1 MDVDRRRRTLVPPT
15 ESPPHI
21 STAQLPAGRTGEP
34 AEYVQYEAR
43 SAGAPSGNLDPPIY
57 APDFRWG
64 ALSHPS
70 DHRVPDVCRWINHS
84 DVLELLS
91 SVLLAQGELSRNKAN
106 TAKHI
111 EPMLPR
117 PLDPRLVMVSR
128 TFRHL
133 QEQRHAADY
142 DDRYDITKRSALER
156 VTLADRALSALW
168 NLHEQ
173 RDPGLVLL
181 LKLGIGGVKV
191 AKTR

>member
-1 MDVDRRRRTLVPPT
+1 MTIRPLLPDDLLMLAYRLAGWDSRQGRPRTIELRRAV
-15 ESPPHI
+15 
-21 STAQLPAGRTGEP
+21 STAYYALFRGWTWTAA
-34 AEYVQYEAR
+34 AELL
-43 SAGAPSGNLDPPIY
+43 G
-57 APDFRWG
+57 
-64 ALSHPS
+64 HPS

-117 PLDPRLVMVSR
+117 PLDPGLVMVSR

-156 VTLADRALSALW
+156 VTLADRALSVLW